1 MRTLGERLSS
11 ARQRA
16 GLTQDALAKKAGI
29 TRVAISKAEQG
40 LTKSFNGDTL
50 LKVATALNCSPQ
62 WLQNGEEQSVNWE
75 NNVKSCPQKD
85 AFHSYPVINWV
96 QAGLFSTAGDDYSM
110 YDHDNW
116 RHSVKY
122 AGERGFW
129 LEVHGDSMTSPVGIT
144 FPEGMSILVNTD
156 KAVHSG
162 CYVIARKKSTNEA
175 TFKKYVTEMGRSF
188 LKPLNPQY
196 PIIEIDDDCEIVG
209 VIVDARWDIF

>member
-144 FPEGMSILVNTD
+144 FPEGMSILVNPD

-196 PIIEIDDDCEIVG
+196 LLDVN
-209 VIVDARWDIF
+209 

>member
-144 FPEGMSILVNTD
+144 FPEGMSILVNPD

-162 CYVIARKKSTNEA
+162 CYVIARKKSTNEP

>member
-50 LKVATALNCSPQ
+50 FKVATALNCSPQ

-144 FPEGMSILVNTD
+144 FPEGMSILVNPD

-162 CYVIARKKSTNEA
+162 CYVIARK
-175 TFKKYVTEMGRSF
+175 
-188 LKPLNPQY
+188 
-196 PIIEIDDDCEIVG
+196 
-209 VIVDARWDIF
+209 